1 MSNPLN
7 QPDVIWLLFRG
18 QELLVKADDSSFP
31 LQANTVLLPLLN
43 NPSYHVTWYQEQ
55 AVLVT
60 YIEEHTPPPEGYH
73 FQHLRAL
80 LTQINQEQFSL
91 AGMASQVL
99 EWAKSHR
106 FCSRCGT
113 ATIPHPQGERAL
125 VCPSCQYSQYPRI
138 NPCVIVAISKD
149 DTILLARAQRF
160 NRPMYSLL
168 AGFVEAGETLEQ
180 AVAREVLEESGVQIK
195 NIRYFGSQAWPF
207 PSNLMLGFTAEWASS
222 ELVLQ
227 EEEIMDAQ
235 FFRYDDLP
243 QIPPEGSIAY
253 QLIHATVTELAQKY
267 R

>member
-7 QPDVIWLLFRG
+7 QPDTIWLLFRG

-31 LQANTVLLPLLN
+31 LQANSTLLPLLN
-43 NPSYHVTWYQEQ
+43 NPNYHVTWYQEQ

-60 YIEEHTPPPEGYH
+60 HIDEQLPPPEGYH

-80 LTQINQEQFSL
+80 LTQINQEQFAL

-113 ATIPHPQGERAL
+113 ATMPHPQGDRAL

-160 NRPMYSLL
+160 NRPMYSLC
-168 AGFVEAGETLEQ
+168 
-180 AVAREVLEESGVQIK
+180 
-195 NIRYFGSQAWPF
+195 
-207 PSNLMLGFTAEWASS
+207 
-222 ELVLQ
+222 
-227 EEEIMDAQ
+227 
-235 FFRYDDLP
+235 
-243 QIPPEGSIAY
+243 
-253 QLIHATVTELAQKY
+253 ATQKY
-267 R
+267 SLFWQSSMAISE

>member
-1 MSNPLN
+1 MTHAL
-7 QPDVIWLLFRG
+7 DATRWLLFKG
-18 QELLVKADDSSFP
+18 QELLVNSVDLDFP
-31 LQANTVLLPLLN
+31 LAAHLQQFGITVEQQ
-43 NPSYHVTWYQEQ
+43 YHIGFFNDHAVYAVELAQE
-55 AVLVT
+55 VS
-60 YIEEHTPPPEGYH
+60 PPEGYH
-73 FQHLRAL
+73 FQHLRSL
-80 LTQINQEQFSL
+80 LVAVNSDKFSL
-91 AGMASQVL
+91 AGTASQVL

-113 ATIPHPQGERAL
+113 ATVPHPQGERAL

-138 NPCVIVAISKD
+138 NPCVIVAITKGD
-149 DTILLARAQRF
+149 CILLARAQRF

-180 AVAREVLEESGVQIK
+180 AVEREVLEEVGIKVK

-207 PSNLMLGFTAEWASS
+207 PSNLMLGFTAEWASG

-235 FFRYDDLP
+235 FFKHDELP
-243 QIPPEGSIAY
+243 EIPPKGSIAA
-253 QLIHATVTELAQKY
+253 QIIHATVTELAQKT